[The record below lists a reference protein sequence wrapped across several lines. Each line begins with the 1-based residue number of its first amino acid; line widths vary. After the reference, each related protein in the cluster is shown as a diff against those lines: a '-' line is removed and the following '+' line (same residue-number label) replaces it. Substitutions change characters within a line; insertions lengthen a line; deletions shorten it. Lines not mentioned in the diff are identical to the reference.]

1 VAVHDGV
8 VEVFAVEGG
17 GEDGV
22 YAGEVGVVGWA
33 DGHGGAWFLGACP
46 VCVEGGGC
54 WVLGMMRSL
63 VGQGI
68 S

>member
-33 DGHGGAWFLGACP
+33 DGHGGAWFWEL
-46 VCVEGGGC
+46 VLCVWREGGVGC
-54 WVLGMMRSL
+54 WV
-63 VGQGI
+63 
-68 S
+68 